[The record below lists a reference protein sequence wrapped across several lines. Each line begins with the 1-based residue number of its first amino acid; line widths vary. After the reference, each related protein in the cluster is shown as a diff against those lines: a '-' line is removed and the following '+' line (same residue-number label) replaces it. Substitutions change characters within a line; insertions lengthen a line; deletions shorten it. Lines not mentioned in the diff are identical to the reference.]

1 MTTALADH
9 LIEKINWHRT
19 WLMAMDFGT
28 EAMTVSVSD
37 TGIRKCICKN
47 FRFEVRVGM
56 NGYDRGMI
64 LSIPE
69 SRFDASISSIAAIDG
84 GFKNRLDTL
93 SLTFK
98 DINRLF
104 GLATW
109 NAISLGLEA

>member
-1 MTTALADH
+1 
-9 LIEKINWHRT
+9 
-19 WLMAMDFGT
+19 MAMDFGT

-37 TGIRKCICKN
+37 TGIRKHIGKN

-56 NGYDRGMI
+56 NGYERGKI
-64 LSIPE
+64 ISIPE
-69 SRFDASISSIAAIDG
+69 RRFDESISSIAATDG
-84 GFKNRLDTL
+84 DFKNRLDTL